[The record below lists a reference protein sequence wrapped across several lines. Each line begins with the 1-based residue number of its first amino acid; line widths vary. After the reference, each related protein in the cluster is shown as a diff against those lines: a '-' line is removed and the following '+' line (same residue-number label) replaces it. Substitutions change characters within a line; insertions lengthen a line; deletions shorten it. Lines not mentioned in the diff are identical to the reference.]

1 MNKVDLIHI
10 SVIDLQPW
18 KFLFDSEALP
28 YVTQLYSMNIITLI
42 IS

>member
-10 SVIDLQPW
+10 SAIDLQPW
-18 KFLFDSEALP
+18 QFLFDSGALP
-28 YVTQLYSMNIITLI
+28 YVTQLYFMNMITLI